1 MCMFYAA
8 LSQPFPAIHLI
19 IEMAVLLLLL
29 CLYASLGHIVN
40 SYCDREID
48 LIAGKANTLTSVSE
62 HYRLILGVLIVIT
75 SLVTILL
82 VYIKQPV
89 ILLLF
94 YLAIT
99 IAAFYSLP
107 PVRLKERGIFGLI
120 AAAIAQRTLPVVIVF
135 NAMGG
140 WSWTA
145 VVLCV
150 LSTLTGMRYIIV
162 HQIKDENADLLA
174 HVQTVAT
181 TRGTA
186 FLRWLLRQFIFPLEL
201 ITLLLVLLLM
211 AMELPA
217 VGMAAVIYVFWTA
230 LQMLALDWKKEKRF
244 SIEFYTIFADFY
256 YIYWPLLL
264 SALLIERN
272 NSYWTVFIFTVVWLF
287 RRLRREVGQLWQVF
301 SILLS
306 GSFYRK

>member
-1 MCMFYAA
+1 MCMYYVA
-8 LSQPFPAIHLI
+8 LSQPFPGIDLI
-19 IEMAVLLLLL
+19 REMAVLLLLL

-48 LIAGKANTLTSVSE
+48 MVAGKANTLASVSE
-62 HYRLILGVLIVIT
+62 HYRQILVILIVIT

-120 AAAIAQRTLPVVIVF
+120 AAAVAQRTLPVAIVF
-135 NAMGG
+135 HALGDWG
-140 WSWTA
+140 WPA

-150 LSTLTGMRYIIV
+150 LSTLIGMRYIIV
-162 HQIKDENADLLA
+162 HQIQDESADLLA

-181 TRGTA
+181 TRGID
-186 FLRWLLRQFIFPLEL
+186 FLRQLLKQFVFPLEL
-201 ITLLLVLLLM
+201 ATLSIALILM
-211 AMELPA
+211 TMEFA
-217 VGMAAVIYVFWTA
+217 SVGIAAVIYIFWTA
-230 LQMLALDWKKEKRF
+230 LQLLALDWKKEKRF
-244 SIEFYTIFADFY
+244 SIEFYTILADFY

-272 NSYWTVFIFTVVWLF
+272 NSYWMVFIFTVVWLF
-287 RRLRREVGQLWQVF
+287 RRLYREVGQLWNVF
-301 SILLS
+301 SILIS

>member
-62 HYRLILGVLIVIT
+62 HYRLILVVLIVIT
-75 SLVTILL
+75 SLVTSLL
-82 VYIKQPV
+82 IYIKQPAV
-89 ILLLF
+89 LLMF

-174 HVQTVAT
+174 NVQTVAT

-256 YIYWPLLL
+256 YIYCCMAVPE
-264 SALLIERN
+264 I
-272 NSYWTVFIFTVVWLF
+272 T
-287 RRLRREVGQLWQVF
+287 
-301 SILLS
+301 
-306 GSFYRK
+306 